1 LRCHTESDH
10 FTKVIQS
17 KNVGNFVCFHRVFNL
32 KEKRFSKTI
41 LFSLVR
47 LFYCLLTFLINFY
60 FSLLCQLRALPPTWV
75 IKVVWCRTCHI
86 TNQPTPNKIKAV
98 KLKTCNDKQTSLRV
112 QLCRYTKIKMCG
124 YVQRRNFPQMFS
136 VSSISSL
143 KKLLLYT

>member
-1 LRCHTESDH
+1 
-10 FTKVIQS
+10 VIISPKKSHSIQKCWKIRLLS
-17 KNVGNFVCFHRVFNL
+17 HGFQFERKKIFKNNFFC
-32 KEKRFSKTI
+32 
-41 LFSLVR
+41 LVR

-124 YVQRRNFPQMFS
+124 YVQRRNFHEMFS
-136 VSSISSL
+136 ISSISSL